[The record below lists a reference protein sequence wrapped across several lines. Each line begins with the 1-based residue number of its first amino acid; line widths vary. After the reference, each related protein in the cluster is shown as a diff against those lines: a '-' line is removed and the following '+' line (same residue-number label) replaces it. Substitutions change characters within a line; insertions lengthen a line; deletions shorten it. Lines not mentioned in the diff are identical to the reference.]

1 MIFDLTNP
9 VILFAHAGV
18 DNTVCSYGGMIAYRA
33 GAPMSR
39 RAAPSDLR
47 ILLVD
52 TRQDPFTYD
61 IHRKH

>member
-1 MIFDLTNP
+1 MLIQHIDLTNP
-9 VILFAHAGV
+9 VILYTHVGV

-52 TRQDPFTYD
+52 TRQEPFT
-61 IHRKH
+61 